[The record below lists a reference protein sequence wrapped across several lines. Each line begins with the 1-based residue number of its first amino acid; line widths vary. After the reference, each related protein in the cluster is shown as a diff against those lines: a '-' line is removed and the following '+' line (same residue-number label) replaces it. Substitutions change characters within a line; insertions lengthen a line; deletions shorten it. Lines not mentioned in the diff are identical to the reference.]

1 MQNPEIIESVCVYVC
16 VYIYVYNIVYVCVC
30 VCVYIYIYNSMT
42 EKEQEGSEERIP
54 FSWTES
60 RVTKLGM
67 ETFNRIHS
75 GILEGRTCYAA
86 VESHM

>member
-1 MQNPEIIESVCVYVC
+1 MDAEPRDYRICLCVCVYMYIILCMYACVYVC
-16 VYIYVYNIVYVCVC
+16 
-30 VCVYIYIYNSMT
+30 IYICIYSMN

>member
-1 MQNPEIIESVCVYVC
+1 MN
-16 VYIYVYNIVYVCVC
+16 
-30 VCVYIYIYNSMT
+30 